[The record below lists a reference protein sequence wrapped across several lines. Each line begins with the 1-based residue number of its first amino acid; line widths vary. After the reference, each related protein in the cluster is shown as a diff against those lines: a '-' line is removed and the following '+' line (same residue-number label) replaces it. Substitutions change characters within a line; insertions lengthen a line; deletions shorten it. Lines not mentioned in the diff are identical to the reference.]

1 MDFIYNARVGVID
14 LNYKLSMPDRNFNF
28 SLCNV
33 NKVEDTFHFIAKYPI
48 FKKTTESIGSENTC

>member
-1 MDFIYNARVGVID
+1 MHLQWIYKAQVGVID
-14 LNYKLSMPDRNFNF
+14 LNYKLSMPDRNFNC

-48 FKKTTESIGSENTC
+48 F